1 MRFKQR
7 IDQSGR
13 VRIPKSICEQLAIE
27 PGASVLMT
35 IEDDRIVIQH
45 DLNGDTAQSLT
56 SLRGCI
62 TEETKR
68 SDAEPIDPIAIGAWS
83 RDKADRA

>member
-1 MRFKQR
+1 
-7 IDQSGR
+7 
-13 VRIPKSICEQLAIE
+13 
-27 PGASVLMT
+27 MT

-68 SDAEPIDPIAIGAWS
+68 SDAEPIDPIKWKMDS
-83 RDKADRA
+83 PV